1 MANPKLENGY
11 TKIANELLEAIYRS
25 QFKAS
30 QFKILLFIIRYTY
43 GFQREKCKLSNN
55 FIANGT
61 NSHRQTVL
69 KEINQLIADNVL
81 IEVAPPSFSEPRTLA
96 VNKNYTSWRNHYQV
110 VSTLP
115 GSEKTLPGSLQTT
128 SPGSLQTTQEIK
140 TINKTLNKKERNAV
154 AENSDVQPYA
164 DLTDEEKNKLIAEYE
179 KRYPGNDY
187 YRQQVE
193 QGNDPFNLLERQ

>member
-1 MANPKLENGY
+1 MAQ
-11 TKIANELLEAIYRS
+11 S
-25 QFKAS
+25 
-30 QFKILLFIIRYTY
+30 
-43 GFQREKCKLSNN
+43 
-55 FIANGT
+55 
-61 NSHRQTVL
+61 
-69 KEINQLIADNVL
+69 
-81 IEVAPPSFSEPRTLA
+81 
-96 VNKNYTSWRNHYQV
+96 
-110 VSTLP
+110 LP
-115 GSEKTLPGSLQTT
+115 GSGKTLPGSLQAT
-128 SPGSLQTTQEIK
+128 SPGSLQATQEIK